1 MESLNIAKQENA
13 NLKKIQAKIQNWES
27 SSNPLAKLD
36 DYQKDLINDITQM
49 MTADNKKVSA
59 RVCLNSNNN
68 KVTTNSPHRQS
79 LAKFHLILH
88 LLLLD

>member
-49 MTADNKKVSA
+49 MTTENK
-59 RVCLNSNNN
+59 RVRMREYCMKFLLN
-68 KVTTNSPHRQS
+68 
-79 LAKFHLILH
+79 
-88 LLLLD
+88 